1 MFSRLTASVRAR
13 SRAWGARHKSIP
25 DYPGKTYEG
34 LRAEVKGAVEDHE
47 PLKAEMLAQ
56 TAMLDRCLRRQEG
69 LAVEAVREGQ
79 DEKAAGLLYR
89 KLLVSRQINLLRS
102 KLDGMSA
109 DLVQLDKLLSR
120 LKLKIQA
127 FRDERNA
134 LKTRHLPP
142 EDAVMR
148 LGEAT
153 AGLDEELTAVRYAL
167 DRTKAKAA
175 EASISCENA
184 RRLAAGCTLPAD
196 GKIPDQDLEPV
207 ARALNRLKAEMMHYD
222 CPHPQR

>member
-13 SRAWGARHKSIP
+13 SRAWGARHRGIQ
-25 DYPGKTYEG
+25 DYPWETYDD
-34 LRAEVKGAVEDHE
+34 LRTEVKHAAADNDS
-47 PLKAEMLAQ
+47 LKAELLAQ
-56 TAMLDRCLRRQEG
+56 SARLDQCLRGQEG

-79 DEKAAGLLYR
+79 DEKAASLLYR
-89 KLLVSRQINLLRS
+89 KLLVSRQIDLLRS
-102 KLDGMSA
+102 KIGNLSA
-109 DLVQLDKLLSR
+109 DLVRLDKLLSR

-127 FRDERNA
+127 FRDERIT
-134 LKTRHLPP
+134 LETRHLPP
-142 EDAVMR
+142 EDAELR

-153 AGLDEELTAVRYAL
+153 AGLDEELAAVRYAIE
-167 DRTKAKAA
+167 RTKAKAA

-184 RRLAAGCTLPAD
+184 RRLAAGCTGPAD

-222 CPHPQR
+222 RPHPQR